1 MQEFEIMKKAIMNIA
16 TIVALGVPCGIVFT
30 DSITLQFLGLVYTI
44 EYVRTVIIPVA
55 KKIKNRMSVTL

>member
-1 MQEFEIMKKAIMNIA
+1 MIKVIKNIV
-16 TIVALGVPCGIVFT
+16 TIVALGMPCGVVLT
-30 DSITLQFLGLVYTI
+30 DSVTLQFLGLVYTI